1 MSGTGYNYDYTF
13 KFIIIG
19 DASVGK
25 SCIMR
30 QFIDQRFASDCPHT
44 IGVEYGTKIVQTKE
58 GKRVKLQIWDTAG
71 QERFR
76 AVTRS
81 YYRGAAGVIIVYD
94 TTKRMSFNNVGTWL
108 NDAGSLALPSTVKI
122 LIGNKVDLEDQR
134 DITYQEAETFAA
146 DNDVRFLEG
155 SAKTGKNIQEAFDE
169 MVQSILDKISDGSL
183 DLTNQSSGVMSQRP
197 APVTNLSQ
205 PQDNPAANSSCC

>member
-1 MSGTGYNYDYTF
+1 MSGTGYNYDYSVVGRNFNCSEISHFISGYYYFGIMNIRGTPLSTRFPFYTF

-81 YYRGAAGVIIVYD
+81 YYRGAAGVIIVYRPVKIEHKSRNWEKKPQKPH
-94 TTKRMSFNNVGTWL
+94 THNNV
-108 NDAGSLALPSTVKI
+108 
-122 LIGNKVDLEDQR
+122 
-134 DITYQEAETFAA
+134 
-146 DNDVRFLEG
+146 
-155 SAKTGKNIQEAFDE
+155 
-169 MVQSILDKISDGSL
+169 
-183 DLTNQSSGVMSQRP
+183 
-197 APVTNLSQ
+197 
-205 PQDNPAANSSCC
+205 